1 MLEFGVFSRSISYKG
16 FLPLLQNWCV
26 ADMLSMSNANSKVN
40 SVRKNPGDISP

>member
-1 MLEFGVFSRSISYKG
+1 MLEFVSFPVLSHTRVSSTIA
-16 FLPLLQNWCV
+16 NWCV